1 MAPAILGPNLLGHPS
16 PSLRRMRR
24 MDRDELAAHLQL
36 LREQASHIEHRIARL
51 QRHREAAGERRR
63 AERLERLNELRERL
77 LALIEEGRRLH
88 RVRG

>member
-1 MAPAILGPNLLGHPS
+1 MTPAFRGPNLLGHPS

-24 MDRDELAAHLQL
+24 MDRDKLAAHLRL

-51 QRHREAAGERRR
+51 ERHRERAGERRR
-63 AERLERLNELRERL
+63 AERLERLNELHERL
-77 LALIEEGRRLH
+77 RSLIEEGRRLH